1 VIPGESRQ
9 QELLQLQKD
18 NELSIEE
25 LRKMYGG
32 GTTAMATDSTT
43 TTDSSSSTTDSTTT
57 TTDSTTTTSTSNGAI
72 KVPVAE
78 EEEDPK
84 EKRIDT
90 ANGDAYTKKQF
101 FKYYKNYEKW
111 AVAEKANNKKNNKK
125 NSTKN
130 NKRAVV
136 PTRATSRQR
145 KQVKAFVAGPASY
158 RVRFVVV
165 CCGGGVLWWW
175 CCLWWQY

>member
-1 VIPGESRQ
+1 M
-9 QELLQLQKD
+9 LQLQKD

-43 TTDSSSSTTDSTTT
+43 TDS
-57 TTDSTTTTSTSNGAI
+57 STTTTSTSNGAI
-72 KVPVAE
+72 KIPVAE

-130 NKRAVV
+130 NKKAVL

-165 CCGGGVLWWW
+165 CCGGFIDVTAPVFQLDTF
-175 CCLWWQY
+175 

>member
-1 VIPGESRQ
+1 M
-9 QELLQLQKD
+9 LQLQKD

-32 GTTAMATDSTT
+32 GSTT
-43 TTDSSSSTTDSTTT
+43 TAVATAVVIDSSSSS
-57 TTDSTTTTSTSNGAI
+57 SSSSASSASSGAI
-72 KVPVAE
+72 KVPAAE

-90 ANGDAYTKKQF
+90 ANGCAYTKKQF

-111 AVAEKANNKKNNKK
+111 ALAEKASSKKKTKK
-125 NSTKN
+125 NSKKN
-130 NKRAVV
+130 SKV
-136 PTRATSRQR
+136 PTRSTSRQR

-158 RVRFVVV
+158 RVRGGFVWWRCVV
-165 CCGGGVLWWW
+165 ALCGGGILTCFDVVLM
-175 CCLWWQY
+175 